1 MAYSAVARTFRHVT
15 TEEIQKYE
23 SWLKS
28 AKDSPSAVAEVQI
41 ELAAQAAY
49 KGEQLKELRNKKP
62 GFFLSQRT
70 DKDGKK
76 LSNEKVEYL
85 WQYATKSEENAL
97 KTDIE
102 ILDRFLTAAK
112 SCLIALSIE
121 SKVQE

>member
-1 MAYSAVARTFRHVT
+1 MKV
-15 TEEIQKYE
+15 EEIQKYE
-23 SWLKS
+23 TWLKS

-49 KGEQLKELRNKKP
+49 KGESLKELRNKKP
-62 GFFLSQRT
+62 GFFLTQNK

-76 LSNEKVEYL
+76 ISNEKMEYL
-85 WQYATKSEENAL
+85 WQYAVKGEEVSL

-112 SCLIALSIE
+112 SCLVALSIE
-121 SKVQE
+121 SRVQE